1 MGVAEKLALQ
11 GCKVTLA
18 INGLCAGEM
27 LQSYVRDS
35 IAGRLHSLGV
45 KIVPYARLF
54 GCDDDTVYMQHSVTD
69 QAIVLEQT
77 DSLVLSLGHQRVD
90 HLVEI
95 LEGIVP
101 IHVIG
106 DCLAPRTA
114 EEAILDGLK
123 IGSEI

>member
-1 MGVAEKLALQ
+1 
-11 GCKVTLA
+11 
-18 INGLCAGEM
+18 
-27 LQSYVRDS
+27 
-35 IAGRLHSLGV
+35 
-45 KIVPYARLF
+45 
-54 GCDDDTVYMQHSVTD
+54 MQHSVTD